1 MTALAKTLSKP
12 LRDAILGLHS
22 LTGCDS
28 TSCFSRKGK
37 MKALKLVK
45 NDERLTSLFARFG
58 TSATVSD
65 DDFASLEAF
74 VCKLY
79 GKHDHSCVDKV
90 RYSIVRQSFKAKRSI
105 LSSCNGVDLSL
116 MPPCSKVLTLYIH
129 ELITRH

>member
-12 LRDAILGLHS
+12 LRDAILGLHA

-45 NDERLTSLFARFG
+45 NYERLTSLFARFG

-65 DDFASLEAF
+65 DDFASLEAS

-79 GKHDHSCVDKV
+79 GKHDHSSVDKV
-90 RYSIVRQSFKAKRSI
+90 RYDIVVSRQREVFCQAA
-105 LSSCNGVDLSL
+105 
-116 MPPCSKVLTLYIH
+116 MELT
-129 ELITRH
+129 